1 MSQLAFVLDM
11 NPTKHSHTFMNA
23 VHTDEPTSPELLAKV
38 DLNLL
43 VAFDALARERHVTR
57 AAARIGVTQSAMSH
71 ALNRLR
77 AALRDPLLV
86 RGRGG
91 MMLTPRGEALVVPL
105 RAGLASLGR
114 ALAEPAPF
122 EPRQARRLFR
132 IASPDLFDV
141 LAIPSLLERVR
152 REAPGVDIAIAP
164 LAERGLV
171 EKLESGELDVAVVPR
186 VDRPG
191 GVPAEPA
198 PTGLL
203 QRRLFRDRFSCLLR
217 ADHPVL
223 ASAKRKRGAKGAPP
237 KLSLA
242 AFSELSHVLVSPSG
256 EGPGFVDQLLAERGL
271 RRRVALR
278 IPHFYSALAI
288 VSRSDLVVTAPNAL
302 GHLARAEHGVT
313 AVECPLPLPKHSVN
327 LVWHE
332 RYAKDPGH
340 GWLRQQMFDLAGKLQ
355 DAIR

>member
-1 MSQLAFVLDM
+1 M
-11 NPTKHSHTFMNA
+11 NS
-23 VHTDEPTSPELLAKV
+23 VHGELERLVGV

-57 AAARIGVTQSAMSH
+57 AATRLGVTQSAMSH

-77 AALRDPLLV
+77 STLNDPLLV

-91 MMLTPRGEALVVPL
+91 MMLTPRAEALVVPL

-114 ALAEPAPF
+114 ALSDPARF
-122 EPRQARRLFR
+122 EPKHARRSFR

-141 LAIPSLLERVR
+141 LAIPHLLERVR
-152 REAPGVDIAIAP
+152 REAPGVDVVIQP
-164 LAERGLV
+164 LAERGL
-171 EKLESGELDVAVVPR
+171 LEQLETGELDVAVVPR
-186 VDRPG
+186 VDRPRG
-191 GVPAEPA
+191 AEPEVA
-198 PTGLL
+198 PVGLL
-203 QRRLFRDRFSCLLR
+203 QRRLFRDRFLCLLR
-217 ADHPVL
+217 ADHPAL
-223 ASAKRKRGAKGAPP
+223 SPARRGRGAKGTAS
-237 KLSLA
+237 KLSLT
-242 AFSELSHVLVSPSG
+242 AFTELSHVLVSPSG

-288 VSRSDLVVTAPNAL
+288 VARSDLVVTAPNAL
-302 GHLARAEHGVT
+302 GYLARADLGIT

-332 RYAKDPGH
+332 RYSKDPAH
-340 GWLRQQMFDLAGKLQ
+340 GWLRQHVIDLASELQ
-355 DAIR
+355 EAFG